1 MCSSDLFP
9 LSVKSALADVG
20 VIDAEDYV
28 MKYDF
33 AHRDAL
39 QDFVEQYNDY
49 NGRSGDEEGYTYSNI
64 QRLVQPDMG
73 NEYGEFGVA
82 HPDQRGSYHHY
93 DLAPPGVMGHF
104 RGTYNS
110 ADPLEL
116 NTATGTTFETKP
128 NSYVIEEIQSDAQK
142 GKDQVGHLHQVHG
155 TLFKAAVQKAL
166 ELGADTVYLPTAKV
180 IANER
185 SEPAARFAPIYDQA
199 VVKEG
204 LKPLLKIPG
213 VTSKLVNGYHEIDFT
228 PEAKEHI
235 LNGPGQSTP
244 GYASGGPVRGYAN
257 GGIVHQIPSVDEM
270 RYALMMR
277 SN

>member
-1 MCSSDLFP
+1 M
-9 LSVKSALADVG
+9 
-20 VIDAEDYV
+20 
-28 MKYDF
+28 
-33 AHRDAL
+33 
-39 QDFVEQYNDY
+39 
-49 NGRSGDEEGYTYSNI
+49 
-64 QRLVQPDMG
+64 
-73 NEYGEFGVA
+73 
-82 HPDQRGSYHHY
+82 
-93 DLAPPGVMGHF
+93 
-104 RGTYNS
+104 
-110 ADPLEL
+110 
-116 NTATGTTFETKP
+116 
-128 NSYVIEEIQSDAQK
+128 
-142 GKDQVGHLHQVHG
+142 
-155 TLFKAAVQKAL
+155 
-166 ELGADTVYLPTAKV
+166 YLPTAKV